1 MGERKTEDLKVTGSI
16 PVRGKLFF
24 VSNIKYRIIHITIR
38 MLRIIL
44 FLYSCPL
51 VFPFLPF
58 HSHLSRFL
66 KIFTPYYRYD
76 DNPSTS
82 TSTNGWYSR
91 ATKNQARYANP
102 VTQEG
107 SNYGK
112 YTNEEDAFLWFDEA
126 LFYVRAGSG
135 GAGSSAFKFGKGRQH
150 RYPTGGSGGT
160 GGNVYLVADAN
171 VNTLLGF
178 RGQSHFRAENGID
191 GDQNYANGK
200 SGKALYVSVPKG
212 LVVRDNET
220 NAILGELNYPGDQ
233 LLVAKGGLGGKG
245 NAAFK
250 SGIEKA
256 IASPPQGGERRWL
269 KIELK
274 LVADVGL
281 VGLPNASKSTF
292 LDAVTNAR
300 PKIAS
305 YAFTTIVPNLG
316 VCEIFKGTSGS
327 IHSGSGS
334 GSRSRSGSGSED
346 GDANVSEGESGRTG
360 GGEEAHVSYDRMV
373 IADIPGLIEGAHE
386 GRGLGRGFLRHV
398 ERCKILIHLVDG
410 TSKDPVKD
418 FLAINNELQ
427 MFSPIL
433 AQKPQIVVLN
443 KIDVP
448 EVQEKADSIL
458 REISQKMPHKRLL
471 SISAAGRIGT
481 EELIQ
486 RTYSF
491 LEKIRRD
498 EQQSQEQ
505 ERAQRRGAIAQ
516 ADEFLPVLLEEDDDV
531 DVAAAEM
538 NKGTIAR

>member
-1 MGERKTEDLKVTGSI
+1 MIS
-16 PVRGKLFF
+16 LF
-24 VSNIKYRIIHITIR
+24 
-38 MLRIIL
+38 L
-44 FLYSCPL
+44 FLYSLLL
-51 VFPFLPF
+51 VHPYLIQQLPR
-58 HSHLSRFL
+58 HINIIKLSNFQ
-66 KIFTPYYRYD
+66 
-76 DNPSTS
+76 TS
-82 TSTNGWYSR
+82 TIT
-91 ATKNQARYANP
+91 TLYANP

-126 LFYVRAGSG
+126 LFYARAGSG
-135 GAGSSAFKFGKGRQH
+135 GAGSSGFKFGKNRQH

-178 RGQSHFRAENGID
+178 RGQSHFRAENGVD

-200 SGKALYVSVPKG
+200 AGKHLYVSVPKG

-220 NAILGELNYPGDQ
+220 NAIIGELNYPGDR
-233 LLVAKGGLGGKG
+233 LLVSRGGFGGKG
-245 NAAFK
+245 NAAFR
-250 SGIEKA
+250 SGMEKA
-256 IASPPQGGERRWL
+256 IASPPQGGEKKWL
-269 KIELK
+269 KVELK

-281 VGLPNASKSTF
+281 VGMPNAGKSTF

-316 VCEIFKGTSGS
+316 VCEIFKGSSGQVFSAIDPEAYTSHQDNSHSSRNNGDSESSDSSNSNSGS
-327 IHSGSGS
+327 IEGKITESK
-334 GSRSRSGSGSED
+334 
-346 GDANVSEGESGRTG
+346 AVSF
-360 GGEEAHVSYDRMV
+360 DRMV
-373 IADIPGLIEGAHE
+373 IADIPGLIEGAHQ

-427 MFSPIL
+427 LFSPIL

-443 KIDVP
+443 KMDVP
-448 EVQEKADSIL
+448 EVKEKSGLIL
-458 REISQKMPHKRLL
+458 EEISRNMPHKRLL

-486 RTYSF
+486 RTYNF
-491 LEKIRRD
+491 LEKIRVD
-498 EQQSQEQ
+498 ERQKE
-505 ERAQRRGAIAQ
+505 EEARAARRLIKGAS
-516 ADEFLPVLLEEDDDV
+516 DDDFLVVLLEEEV
-531 DVAAAEM
+531 EAE
-538 NKGTIAR
+538 KGL